1 MISEPISAWE
11 LANAVSGFAVI
22 FAGGLTLLLSLL
34 MGHQPTRW
42 LAVYAAVVLTGVPT
56 VWFHGFG
63 EQFIPRVADIGTNLL
78 LGWLLQVAA
87 LWDYAERT
95 HPRVQWAWAIISG
108 LINFIGISWIYLAGE
123 NSGRSI
129 FIFGTFGGFSVGETL
144 LILDSLLATGLLF
157 AKHAQIPP
165 RARPLLYLQ
174 TAIFLAGALLASGS
188 NSQVLYRIVAFHAL
202 WHLTAAFG
210 FVALWAFN
218 HQRFVASAPPAVLST

>member
-22 FAGGLTLLLSLL
+22 FSGGLALLFCWL
-34 MGHQPTRW
+34 MGRQPTRW
-42 LAVYAAVVLTGVPT
+42 QVVYAAVVLTGLPT
-56 VWFHGFG
+56 VWYHGFG

-87 LWDYAERT
+87 LWDDAKKSN
-95 HPRVQWAWAIISG
+95 PRVRWGWAILSG
-108 LINFIGISWIYLAGE
+108 VVNLIGISWIYLAGQ

-144 LILDSLLATGLLF
+144 LIIDSILATGLLF
-157 AKHAQIPP
+157 AQQAQIPP
-165 RARPLLYLQ
+165 RARPLLYAQ
-174 TAIFLAGALLASGS
+174 TAIFLCGALLASAS
-188 NSQVLYRIVAFHAL
+188 NSQVMYRIVAFHAL

-210 FVALWAFN
+210 FMALWAFN
-218 HQRFVASAPPAVLST
+218 HTRFAANS

>member
-22 FAGGLTLLLSLL
+22 FSGMLALLFCGL
-34 MGHQPTRW
+34 MGRQPTRW
-42 LAVYAAVVLTGVPT
+42 LVVYAAVVLTGVPT
-56 VWFHGFG
+56 VWYHGFG

-87 LWDYAERT
+87 LWDYAEKYS
-95 HPRVQWAWAIISG
+95 PRGRWAWAIISG
-108 LINFIGISWIYLAGE
+108 LINLIGLSWIYLAGQ

-144 LILDSLLATGLLF
+144 LIIDSILTTGLLF
-157 AKHAQIPP
+157 AKHSLILP

-174 TAIFLAGALLASGS
+174 TAIFFCGAVLASGS
-188 NSQVLYRIVAFHAL
+188 NSQVMYRIVAFHSL
-202 WHLTAAFG
+202 WHITAAFG
-210 FVALWAFN
+210 FMAMWAFN
-218 HQRFVASAPPAVLST
+218 HARFRASLG